1 MSDNEKKQKNGK
13 KKRKLNAFF
22 KFQQEKNQI
31 ELENGRNKQKGS
43 YWAEKW
49 NSLESKEKK
58 KYYEGEKKEEE
69 KKEEE
74 KKEEAKKD
82 EEKNKKMENIFEE
95 LEEEFKKLKREFE
108 ELEEEYKKIEKEK
121 KDKEE
126 ELRKFKE
133 GMKKII
139 ENL

>member
-1 MSDNEKKQKNGK
+1 MSDNEKKPKNGK

-58 KYYEGEKKEEE
+58 NIMKGKK
-69 KKEEE
+69 KKR
-74 KKEEAKKD
+74 KKKRKK
-82 EEKNKKMENIFEE
+82 KKRKQKKM
-95 LEEEFKKLKREFE
+95 K
-108 ELEEEYKKIEKEK
+108 KKIK
-121 KDKEE
+121 KWKRY
-126 ELRKFKE
+126 LK
-133 GMKKII
+133 
-139 ENL
+139 N

>member
-1 MSDNEKKQKNGK
+1 MKKNQKMVK

-58 KYYEGEKKEEE
+58 NIMKGKKRRG
-69 KKEEE
+69 KKRGR
-74 KKEEAKKD
+74 KKRGSKK
-82 EEKNKKMENIFEE
+82 
-95 LEEEFKKLKREFE
+95 R
-108 ELEEEYKKIEKEK
+108 
-121 KDKEE
+121 
-126 ELRKFKE
+126 
-133 GMKKII
+133 
-139 ENL
+139 